1 MKLNNIK
8 LIGILV
14 ALVAI
19 YGIIQ
24 STGGKKKSKSLRSE
38 LVEIDTAKV
47 TSMNIQSS
55 AGLVELNKEG
65 SDWKLKLE
73 SGKVVPATNSSIQST
88 LGALLTIKPSR
99 MATKSEAK
107 WKDYQVDSTGTRVI
121 VKEGGETTLDMVIG
135 RFGMEGQRAYHT
147 FVRLFEDK
155 EVYVANNF
163 MSFSVSAESSSY
175 RDKIL
180 ARINK
185 DSLLNVTFNYPADSS
200 VQLGKSG
207 DLWLAN
213 GQPTD
218 STNVAKYISGLNY
231 ITGNNFVEDQQ
242 GLISP
247 TISATFQFSNK
258 SDITIDG
265 YQQNGSWVFHSSE
278 NEIGYF
284 SDDALLAKVFKGMS
298 EFVQKE

>member
-14 ALVAI
+14 ALVAV

-24 STGGKKKSKSLRSE
+24 LTGGKKKSKSLRSE

-47 TSMNIQSS
+47 TSINVESS
-55 AGLVELNKEG
+55 VGLVELNKEG
-65 SDWKLKLE
+65 SKWNLKLE

-121 VKEGGETTLDMVIG
+121 VKEGGQTTLDMVIG

-147 FVRLFEDK
+147 FVRLYEDK

-163 MSFSVSAESSSY
+163 MSFSVSAEASSY

-200 VQLGKSG
+200 LQLNKSG
-207 DLWLAN
+207 NLWTAD
-213 GQPTD
+213 GQATD

-231 ITGNNFVEDQQ
+231 ITGSNFVDDQQ
-242 GLISP
+242 GLIFP
-247 TISATFQFSNK
+247 TMSATFQFVNQNT
-258 SDITIDG
+258 ITIDG
-265 YQQNGSWVFHSSE
+265 YQQNSSWVFHSSE

-284 SDDALLAKVFKGMS
+284 SDDSLLAKVFKGMS
-298 EFVQKE
+298 EFAAKE